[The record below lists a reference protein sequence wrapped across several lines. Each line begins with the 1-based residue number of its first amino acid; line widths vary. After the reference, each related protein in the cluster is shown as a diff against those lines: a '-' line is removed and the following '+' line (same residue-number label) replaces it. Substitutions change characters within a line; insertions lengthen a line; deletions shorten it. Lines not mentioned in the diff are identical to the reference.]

1 MSHGYSFCTGGFSVK
16 KKGYMDTGWATN
28 VFVFICVNGFE
39 YFESTIFMLLQGVD
53 FSPGLKRITAS
64 KLSLK
69 MRDRSHRENK
79 ANRIFNINISE
90 EKISQSVGVSVHAV
104 KNVVSI
110 CSENPSMGV

>member
-1 MSHGYSFCTGGFSVK
+1 
-16 KKGYMDTGWATN
+16 
-28 VFVFICVNGFE
+28 
-39 YFESTIFMLLQGVD
+39 MLLQGVD

-110 CSENPSMGV
+110 CLENPSMGV